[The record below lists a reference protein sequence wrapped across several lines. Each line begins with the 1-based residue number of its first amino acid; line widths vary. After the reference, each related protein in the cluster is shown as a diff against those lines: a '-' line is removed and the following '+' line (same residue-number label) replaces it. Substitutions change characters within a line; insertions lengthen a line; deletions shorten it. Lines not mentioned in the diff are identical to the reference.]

1 MKSTTLYYNSALGSL
16 AITGT
21 TDGIRS
27 IGFTEQ
33 PGANAPDVPA
43 CLHEC
48 VTQCD
53 EYFRGLRRTFS
64 VPLQFQGTDFQ
75 QRVWQYLL
83 TIPFGATVSY
93 HDIAVALGIPQGSQ
107 AIGRANGQ
115 NPIVIIVPCH
125 RVIGNDGKLTG
136 YGGGLWRKEWL
147 LRHEGAMLL

>member
-1 MKSTTLYYNSALGSL
+1 MKPTTLYYNSVLGSL
-16 AITGT
+16 AITGAS
-21 TDGIRS
+21 DGI
-27 IGFTEQ
+27 
-33 PGANAPDVPA
+33 GAVSFVEECGSNDADAPA

-48 VTQCD
+48 VAQLD

-64 VPLQFQGTDFQ
+64 VPLDLRGTDFQ
-75 QRVWQYLL
+75 QRVWRYLL

-93 HDIAVALGIPQGSQ
+93 HEIAVALGIPQGSQ

-115 NPIVIIVPCH
+115 NPIAIIVPCH

-136 YGGGLWRKEWL
+136 YAGGLWRKEWL